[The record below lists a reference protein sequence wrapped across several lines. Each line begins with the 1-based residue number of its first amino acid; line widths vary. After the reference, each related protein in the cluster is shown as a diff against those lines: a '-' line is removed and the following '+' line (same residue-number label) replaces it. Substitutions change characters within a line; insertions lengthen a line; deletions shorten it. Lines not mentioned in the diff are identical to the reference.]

1 MYLRDVMVLPNCPGD
16 FKHNLG
22 LLRQATDHVT
32 DILRHFLPDKYNLH
46 GQRRVV
52 ILLGNHIAPPK
63 QYLEVDSVAEYHVPD
78 FDLGKFL
85 GKPSHQQEEEI
96 LGIMER
102 VLLDMAHRF
111 GTETDPVQTTV
122 QCVRETGFRLE
133 TELPVS
139 KTHKSRKL
147 RVHVIRRFA
156 PGGVNVRA
164 EIRKISGELLDFR
177 ELLSNAWVV
186 TATQR
191 FRGSRWEGDTLKLF
205 DSSGFVAATIPCG
218 DYLETL

>member
-22 LLRQATDHVT
+22 LFRQATNHVT

-52 ILLGNHIAPPK
+52 IQLGNHIPPPK

-78 FDLGKFL
+78 FDLDEFL
-85 GKPSHQQEEEI
+85 GKPPHQQEEEI
-96 LGIMER
+96 LGLIER
-102 VLLDMAHRF
+102 ALLDLAHRF
-111 GTETDPVQTTV
+111 GAETDPLLTTV

-164 EIRKISGELLDFR
+164 EIRKKSGELLGSR
-177 ELLSNAWVV
+177 ELLSNAWIV
-186 TATQR
+186 ATSQN
-191 FRGSRWEGDTLKLF
+191 FRASRWAGDALKLF
-205 DSSGFVAATIPCG
+205 DCSGCVAATIPCG
-218 DYLETL
+218 DYLET